1 MKKQK
6 MILCAALTGLF
17 AVSGGVFAS
26 QAYQASADSVS
37 TFKMNESAA
46 LRLSEPEG
54 LRFQVSLSETEK
66 AAFGEDAEYG
76 VLLLPQAMLGANE
89 LKFNANGEVAVA
101 NTLVIE
107 AKAWTED
114 NDDSIATYS
123 CVLSAS
129 LDENGENTVFPA
141 AYYNAPIVARGYVKE
156 ANGEITYTT
165 NTATRSIGYI
175 AKLCEVEGL
184 TTAEETKE
192 KYAGIA
198 TIAEGTSVQLSV
210 NGGNA
215 LAEGNSYSP
224 NFAIGGIAA
233 DASDTVEISYASS
246 NDSVV
251 VFENGKFTAKGAGE
265 AVISAW
271 ISCNGSEAVEL
282 ATQAVTVQERFEY
295 LRSLEGEDNTL
306 FFFDRTDGVK
316 QVANRNKA
324 FELHYTTEQSYG
336 DDVGSLKIV
345 FPGNLND
352 LSVTLDTKSY
362 TYNATDYAV
371 FYVYN
376 GASAECANMYFAST
390 DAVRLNK
397 DEWTMLV
404 RPVSDFVSKGL
415 SLQFKGVE
423 KKSNAYYG
431 GVANN
436 AISGAV
442 YISKVKVY
450 SAQEVFALA
459 GYGGEWSIG
468 DTTFAS
474 IAEYNSN
481 PKMQYTNGATN
492 DVNHNEITNVLEYKA
507 YMVNGELRQVL
518 WRHNYAGFYAKMN
531 SVVDLSAEDN
541 YMAIT
546 IKGAV
551 ADKFSIH
558 AMSTGGEYDTIYGT
572 LKPTASFAG
581 EDGFVTYIFA
591 LAKNAKALNGFRI
604 TPAGDTRFTSGT
616 SATGANGTF
625 DSHEIRIS
633 NITIGNAAKMAGL
646 GYTLG

>member
-17 AVSGGVFAS
+17 AVSGGVVAS
-26 QAYQASADSVS
+26 QVYQASADSAS
-37 TFKMNESAA
+37 TFKVQEGAA

-54 LRFQVSLSETEK
+54 LRFQVSVSETEK
-66 AAFGEDAEYG
+66 ATFGEDAEYG

-89 LKFNANGEVAVA
+89 LKFDENGEVAVA
-101 NTLVIE
+101 NTLVVE

-123 CVLSAS
+123 CVLSAP

-184 TTAEETKE
+184 TTAEETKD

-198 TIAEGTSVQLSV
+198 TIAEGTSVKLSV

-215 LAEGNSYSP
+215 LAEGISYSP
-224 NFAIGGIAA
+224 SFVIGGMAA
-233 DASDTVEISYASS
+233 DASDKVEISYVSS
-246 NDSVV
+246 NESVMV
-251 VFENGKFTAKGAGE
+251 IENGQCKAVGAGE
-265 AVISAW
+265 AVVSAW
-271 ISCNGSEAVEL
+271 ISCNGSDAVEL
-282 ATQAVTVQERFEY
+282 ATQEVTVQERFEY
-295 LRSLEGEDNTL
+295 LRSLDGEDNTL

-316 QVANRNKA
+316 QVADRNKA

-352 LSVTLDTKSY
+352 LSVTLDMKNY
-362 TYNATDYAV
+362 AYAATDYAV

-376 GASAECANMYFAST
+376 GISAECINMYFSSA

-415 SLQFKGVE
+415 SLQFKGVA
-423 KKSNAYYG
+423 KANNAYYG
-431 GVANN
+431 GVN
-436 AISGAV
+436 ASGGV
-442 YISKVKVY
+442 YISKMKVY

-459 GYGGEWSIG
+459 GYSGEWSIG
-468 DTTFAS
+468 DTTFTS
-474 IAEYNSN
+474 IAEYNST
-481 PKMQYTNGATN
+481 PKMQYTNSASN
-492 DVNHNEITNVLEYKA
+492 DGTHNQITSAFEYKA

-616 SATGANGTF
+616 SATGTNGTF

-646 GYTLG
+646 GYMLG